1 MIALGIDVGKARI
14 GVAFNLGS
22 LILAHGVI
30 PRNPQAA
37 SEIVEVARSRQA
49 ERVFVGLPLSLDGG
63 QTASTADA
71 LNFAKELAENG
82 LAVFL
87 IDERLTTKSA
97 AQSLRNAGKAAE
109 ETKGIIDSES
119 ARVILESA
127 LSNSRSIPL
136 EEFDA

>member
-37 SEIVEVARSRQA
+37 SEIVEVARLRQA